1 MSSDMTAALFSAP
14 ELCGDSPAADLE
26 SELLHAR

>member
-1 MSSDMTAALFSAP
+1 MSSDLTAAPFSGP

-26 SELLHAR
+26 SELLHTR